1 MEYATDII
9 QDTVRDL
16 IYALYEKQSFSTAAD
31 FNIFEA
37 QMKKIWETVS
47 GALEDVIDVHQAAN
61 DVQLLEDRCAELRS
75 ELDHAEDEK
84 QELADRNFD
93 LTEENEKLKEM
104 LNKISK
110 VVNDTWS

>member
-16 IYALYEKQSFSTAAD
+16 IYMLYEKQNFSTSAD

-37 QMKKIWETVS
+37 QMKKIWETIS

-61 DVQLLEDRCAELRS
+61 DAQLLEDQCAELRGD
-75 ELDHAEDEK
+75 LDHAEDEK

-104 LNKISK
+104 LNRISK

>member
-1 MEYATDII
+1 MKYATDII

-16 IYALYEKQSFSTAAD
+16 IYSLYEKQSFSTPAD

-37 QMKKIWETVS
+37 QMKKTWETVN
-47 GALEDVIDVHQAAN
+47 GALEEVIDIHQAEN
-61 DVQLLEDRCAELRS
+61 DAQLLEDRCVELRS
-75 ELDHAEDEK
+75 QLDDAEDEN
-84 QELADRNFD
+84 QALADRNFD